1 MNVRS
6 GLKAAF
12 FRLPA
17 DLDDGIKLI
26 ASHRGEAAAV
36 VVREILREG
45 LFARGVIDNGFPV
58 RASHADSAAGVAP
71 VNAKDFR

>member
-45 LFARGVIDNGFPV
+45 LFARGVIDNGLPV

-71 VNAKDFR
+71 ISAGRFK